1 MAFRQALT
9 TLSRRAIAGGA
20 GRLAPLAAAATQG
33 PSALAEALGSGSAG
47 SMTMLSHWPQSRPYA
62 SAEAVKE
69 REESLPETTGWG
81 STRVGSLLQAKV
93 S

>member
-1 MAFRQALT
+1 MSFRHALVSV
-9 TLSRRAIAGGA
+9 SRRALAGGA

-33 PSALAEALGSGSAG
+33 PGALGEALASGSASSG
-47 SMTMLSHWPQSRPYA
+47 MLSHWPQSRPFA